1 MSAAVVFPAGIRPTQ
16 SPSRCDGASA
26 TAPLDLSAVRFLYE
40 RHAPSVY
47 RYLRG
52 IVGRDDAEDLTQQ
65 VFLKL
70 ITQPERYESRSDVPF
85 TAWLRRVAHNLAVD
99 HLRSARRTQSDA
111 SRRTQTDGIRDLRAS
126 TDDGAGERAR
136 GLVEAIAEL
145 PVSQREVVMLRYM
158 AGLSPGE
165 IASTLGRSEDSIHC
179 LHYRARSRL
188 KRELTRRGAIP
199 QTLAR
204 AA

>member
-1 MSAAVVFPAGIRPTQ
+1 MSAAVFLPAGPRPTQ
-16 SPSRCDGASA
+16 PAGSAESA
-26 TAPLDLSAVRFLYE
+26 TALDLNAVRFLYE

-70 ITQPERYESRSDVPF
+70 ITQLERYEARSDIPF
-85 TAWLRRVAHNLAVD
+85 TAWLRRVAHNLAGD
-99 HLRSARRTQSDA
+99 HLRARR
-111 SRRTQTDGIRDLRAS
+111 RPQTEAAGDLPTRA
-126 TDDGAGERAR
+126 DDGAGERAQ
-136 GLVEAIAEL
+136 GLFEALAEL

-165 IASTLGRSEDSIHC
+165 IAATLGRSEDSVHC

-188 KRELTRRGAIP
+188 KRELRRRGAVP